1 MQAEHM
7 QAVLVGHGSA
17 LYVGPTS
24 DKSLLWVPPASQ
36 SFAQAPL
43 AWPSSLEHC
52 PRWRSCS
59 VYNHTVIPK
68 SGKEELWPLENTF
81 PMFCSIR
88 WHSKDPR
95 DQGKEIIKGD
105 DAPLEEHRLDT
116 CAGRM
121 SAQAAGAASAGPDD
135 GQAGSTGPKEFIKSW
150 AGNAGRQGTGKRVSG
165 PRLTLGW
172 TTGAQ
177 GWGTRGMLK

>member
-1 MQAEHM
+1 M

-36 SFAQAPL
+36 SLAQAPL

-68 SGKEELWPLENTF
+68 SGKEELWPLEKTF

-95 DQGKEIIKGD
+95 DQGKEIRTKGD
-105 DAPLEEHRLDT
+105 DGPLEEHRLDT
-116 CAGRM
+116 CACLPRLLVLPLQGLTTAKQAALDPKSSSKVGPATRAGR
-121 SAQAAGAASAGPDD
+121 AQANVCRD
-135 GQAGSTGPKEFIKSW
+135 
-150 AGNAGRQGTGKRVSG
+150 
-165 PRLTLGW
+165 LGW
-172 TTGAQ
+172 HWVGRRAHRGGHAQ
-177 GWGTRGMLK
+177 VMA